1 KTGTLTIGRP
11 DLVRFELAP
20 DAHTNSDF
28 PDLSAERVAS
38 LVTALEASNPHPLA
52 GAVVRGLEPKSLEKA
67 TLLESTTLPGAG
79 VSGLVRLA
87 ENSEPVSVLVGN
99 LRLMQENQ
107 ISLEDSSTAFLA
119 ACDSGGETPLLVALG
134 GHIVAHIA
142 LADAVRPEAH
152 DVVHDLKHLGFS
164 ETAILTGDRPG
175 AAGRV
180 GRKVHIKNVISEL
193 TPTQKAAWIQER
205 HVAGRNVA
213 MVGDGINDAP
223 ALAVARV
230 GLAVSKVGANLAT
243 EAGDIILMHDPLRS
257 LVRAREVSQAALKI
271 LKQNIFLFAFGLN
284 GLAVLLAGLGI
295 LSPIAA
301 AVFHQIGSLAV
312 LCNALRLLAFD
323 ELKFDA
329 LSYRGEALLQQ
340 FDHLVGSAASSA
352 WSAVP
357 SRRSLLTIAAIIIPG
372 FYATSGI
379 KMVRFDEVLVRFR
392 PSGPAESIGPGL
404 YFGRPWPFE
413 EVHRLQPTV
422 WWSAT
427 LEAPNT
433 TIEPPTS
440 RTGAWS
446 PVNTTE
452 DTAETLW
459 LTGDGQLLQV
469 EGVIQA
475 RPEPSTENLA
485 RLVRDSA
492 DPPGQVRAEVTQQ
505 LRNTM
510 VGHTLDE
517 LLSDNRTTLLKE
529 AEKKAAQRLEA
540 AGLKLAGLSIGI
552 TRVQPPKPV
561 LDAFRDSA
569 RAQRE
574 AETLNLMTESTIA
587 SAKSANDS

>member
-1 KTGTLTIGRP
+1 K
-11 DLVRFELAP
+11 
-20 DAHTNSDF
+20 
-28 PDLSAERVAS
+28 
-38 LVTALEASNPHPLA
+38 
-52 GAVVRGLEPKSLEKA
+52 
-67 TLLESTTLPGAG
+67 
-79 VSGLVRLA
+79 
-87 ENSEPVSVLVGN
+87 
-99 LRLMQENQ
+99 
-107 ISLEDSSTAFLA
+107 
-119 ACDSGGETPLLVALG
+119 
-134 GHIVAHIA
+134 
-142 LADAVRPEAH
+142 ADAVAR
-152 DVVHDLKHLGFS
+152 LKKDTIG
-164 ETAILTGDRPG
+164 
-175 AAGRV
+175 
-180 GRKVHIKNVISEL
+180 K
-193 TPTQKAAWIQER
+193 
-205 HVAGRNVA
+205 VA

-413 EVHRLQPTV
+413 EVHRLQPTA

-587 SAKSANDS
+587 SAKSANDSAISQLSRDALTRKKVVRQKAETSAAGFRSLLAARRGWPNLTDHRLFWSNLETILTDRPKILLDVPPGDLYGTNAAKRHLILPDSPLPLCPISSTGQPLAPQTKPQPEPATNAGKATP